1 MIIYRVFLKNY
12 DLKKGDLIG
21 VLTERR
27 KDLRGST
34 PAESGLRWAKSV
46 YSNMVKNK
54 SDLFVVTKEV
64 EEGTGPS

>member
-46 YSNMVKNK
+46 YSNVVKNK

>member
-12 DLKKGDLIG
+12 GLKKGDLLG

-27 KDLRGST
+27 RDLRGST
-34 PAESGLRWAKSV
+34 PTESGLRWAKSV
-46 YSNMVKNK
+46 YSGMVKNK

-64 EEGTGPS
+64 EESTEPS

>member
-34 PAESGLRWAKSV
+34 PAESGLKWAKSV

>member
-1 MIIYRVFLKNY
+1 MIIYKVFLKNY
-12 DLKKGDLIG
+12 FLKKGDLIG

-46 YSNMVKNK
+46 F
-54 SDLFVVTKEV
+54 SDLVKDKHAIFIVTKEV
-64 EEGTGPS
+64 RGRDERP

>member
-1 MIIYRVFLKNY
+1 MIVYKVFLKNY
-12 DLKKGDLIG
+12 DLKKGNLIG

-34 PAESGLRWAKSV
+34 PTESGLRWAKSV
-46 YSNMVKNK
+46 YSNVVKNK

-64 EEGTGPS
+64 EEGTGPT

>member
-46 YSNMVKNK
+46 YSNVVKNK

-64 EEGTGPS
+64 EDSAESS

>member
-1 MIIYRVFLKNY
+1 MIIYKVFLKNY
-12 DLKKGDLIG
+12 ALKKGDLIG

-46 YSNMVKNK
+46 FSNVVKNRA
-54 SDLFVVTKEV
+54 DLFVVTKEV
-64 EEGTGPS
+64 EDSAEPS